1 MGEFG
6 PWHWL
11 IVAAVF
17 VLLFGAKKLPD
28 AARSLGK
35 SARILKTEL
44 KDIHKDDET
53 PAPVTTVQQVEAA
66 PVVAAPVIAN
76 PVVTAPVT
84 TAAPSADS
92 QSQPVT
98 AGEPL
103 ARQ

>member
-28 AARSLGK
+28 AARSLGR

-44 KDIHKDDET
+44 KDIHKDDDP
-53 PAPVTTVQQVEAA
+53 PAPTTTVQQVEAA
-66 PVVAAPVIAN
+66 PVVAAPV
-76 PVVTAPVT
+76 T
-84 TAAPSADS
+84 TTAPSAES
-92 QSQPVT
+92 PSQPVV
-98 AGEPL
+98 AAEPT

>member
-1 MGEFG
+1 MGEFS
-6 PWHWL
+6 PWHLL

-44 KDIHKDDET
+44 KDIHKDDDET
-53 PAPVTTVQQVEAA
+53 PTTVTTVQQVEAA
-66 PVVAAPVIAN
+66 PVVAAPVVA
-76 PVVTAPVT
+76 PPVT
-84 TAAPSADS
+84 TAAPGTE
-92 QSQPVT
+92 SQPVA
-98 AGEPL
+98 AGEPI